1 MNTPDA
7 ELAIFGG
14 GPAGTVLA
22 LLAAQ
27 RSATPETIVLI
38 DRLTPEQS
46 AADPR
51 VLALSAGSLQIL
63 DQVATI
69 ADMPSGAI
77 GDIHVS
83 QRGYFGHCLIR
94 AEDEGV
100 PALGRVVRYGALMRV
115 LHAAVERSGI
125 TVRRPCVVTGH
136 AESDDHLQWQDDRGG
151 GRAALGVIAEGGV
164 FQPGAASPSVR
175 RDYQQVALIAEV
187 RVSRPVVGRAFERFT
202 STGPLAL
209 LPLSEHAWYA
219 LVWCERPARAQ
230 DLQTLSDIDFLR
242 ALQARF
248 GERVGDFV
256 ELRARAAYPLG
267 LVEHPDTGR
276 RLVRIANAA
285 QALHPVAGQGLNLG
299 LRDVMALH
307 HALQAKGPHPDAGDR
322 LRSARRVDRALTIG
336 LTDTLARLFTWPLP
350 PIRHL
355 AGAGLIALDLLPP
368 ARAPLVRHLLRGWR
382 A

>member
-1 MNTPDA
+1 MTIAAAD
-7 ELAIFGG
+7 LAIFGA

-27 RSATPETIVLI
+27 RSAAPERIVLI

-63 DQVATI
+63 ERVIPIDALRG
-69 ADMPSGAI
+69 GAI
-77 GDIHVS
+77 MDIHVS
-83 QRGYFGHCLIR
+83 QRQHFGRCLIR
-94 AEDEGV
+94 AEDEHV
-100 PALGRVVRYGALMRV
+100 PALGRVVRYGELMRV
-115 LHAAVERSGI
+115 LQRALDGSGVS
-125 TVRRPCVVTGH
+125 VRRPCIVH
-136 AESDDHLQWQDDRGG
+136 RHDDGADRLRWQDTQGG
-151 GRAALGVIAEGGV
+151 GEAALGVIAEGGV
-164 FQPGAASPSVR
+164 FSPNAMGTSVR
-175 RDYQQVALIAEV
+175 RDYAQVALIGEV
-187 RVSRPVVGRAFERFT
+187 RVSHPIPGRAFERFT
-202 STGPLAL
+202 DSGPLAL
-209 LPLSEHAWYA
+209 LPLPESAWYA

-230 DLQTLSDIDFLR
+230 ALGALRDDAFLG

-248 GERVGDFV
+248 GERLGRFL

-267 LVEHPDTGR
+267 LVQHPDTGR

-307 HALQAKGPHPDAGDR
+307 QALQSHGPTPDALPPWR
-322 LRSARRVDRALTIG
+322 ARRRLDRTLTIE
-336 LTDTLARLFTWPLP
+336 LTDTLARVFTWPWAP
-350 PIRHL
+350 GRHL
-355 AGAGLIALDLLPP
+355 AGAGLMALDLLPP

-382 A
+382 G